1 MIRPRRSEDLE
12 PCLQLLHAVHVRD
25 RYPFRWPQDPA
36 LWLTGRFSLGAWVSE
51 SDGEIDGH
59 LSLNATDETRVRPGW
74 REAVPT
80 PVDRLAVVSRFFVA
94 PGARGRGVGSAL
106 MGTAE
111 DHAAAHDLRLVLDV
125 ADHNHD
131 AIAFYERR
139 GWKRVGTA
147 LLLLDDG
154 HSELP
159 VLMFVLPDSR
169 P

>member
-1 MIRPRRSEDLE
+1 M
-12 PCLQLLHAVHVRD
+12 VD
-25 RYPFRWPQDPA
+25 RTFR
-36 LWLTGRFSLGAWVSE
+36 LGAWVSE
-51 SDGEIDGH
+51 SDGAIDGH
-59 LSLNATDETRVRPGW
+59 LSLHGTDETRVRPGW
-74 REAVPT
+74 REAVPA

-147 LLLLDDG
+147 SLLLDDG
-154 HSELP
+154 HSVLP
-159 VLMFVLPDSR
+159 VLLFVLPDSLY
-169 P
+169 